1 MAQKRNTAAAS
12 MTPAGMMVTG
22 GWDGNDQLA
31 TTEYYSGQWVRGP
44 DMPVAMFGH
53 CQVTVDTSVIVT
65 GNITT
70 VTQTVTNINIITGGW
85 DAGGRRRLNTVY
97 QLMGNTWTTLESMK
111 KARYGHSCEH
121 YRGQVVVMGGTG
133 GTSVEILDMST
144 LQWRTGPGLP
154 SRVYHGLSTVY
165 RDVLYLVSVEG
176 VVISLSGDNTD
187 QWQEVGDIGGIGVRE
202 VFPAPIVTPA
212 VIGC

>member
-1 MAQKRNTAAAS
+1 MAQKRSSAAAS
-12 MTPAGMMVTG
+12 MTPAGMIVTG
-22 GWDGNDQLA
+22 GRDDNGDTQA

-44 DMPVAMFGH
+44 DMPVAIAGH

-70 VTQTVTNINIITGGW
+70 VTQTVTNINIITGGY
-85 DAGGRRRLNTVY
+85 DGGSVLNTVY
-97 QLMGNTWTTLESMK
+97 QLVGNTWTTLEGMK
-111 KARYGHSCEH
+111 KARSFHSCEH

-154 SRVYHGLSTVY
+154 SRVYLGLSTVY
-165 RDVLYLVSVEG
+165 RDVLYLVRKEG